1 MPVFVAYMTQTDIEA
16 DFKRILEELQAYKQ
30 KDCSFIK
37 GHILGSMCTAPH
49 QIAKK
54 AYDMFLDSNLGD
66 PRLFS
71 GSKKIEQNYLDFIGK
86 MLHGPQGH
94 SGQVVSGGTEG
105 NITAIWLARRRSEG
119 NNIIVPASAHFSFQK
134 IASLMGL
141 KIKSIPLTQDYVMDI
156 EVLKEN
162 INKKTVAV
170 VGIAG
175 STELGAVDPIEEI
188 SQLCIDNEVF
198 CHVDA
203 AFGGFVLPFLK
214 ELNYPIPQWDFQLPG
229 VSSISVDA
237 HKVGYAAIPL
247 GLLMVRE
254 SKWWSN
260 VGVKALC
267 IDEKIQTSLLGTRS
281 AGPVAAG
288 YAVARLLGFEGYKKV
303 IEGCMQ
309 TTFHLK
315 RRIEQIGLELVMKPT
330 MNVAGIKVKDVD
342 ATVDA
347 LAKQGWFVNR
357 ISHLSCI
364 RLVMMPHV
372 TIEVIDEFVDV
383 LEKCVGGEKGR

>member
-1 MPVFVAYMTQTDIEA
+1 MPVFVAYMTQTDNEA
-16 DFKRILEELQAYKQ
+16 DFKRILEELKGYKEN
-30 KDCSFIK
+30 DCQFSK

-49 QIAKK
+49 PIAKK
-54 AYDMFLDSNLGD
+54 AYNMFLEANLGD
-66 PRLFS
+66 PRLFT
-71 GSKKIEQNYLDFIGK
+71 GSKKIEQNYLDFVGK

-105 NITAIWLARRRSEG
+105 NITAMWLARRCSEG
-119 NNIIVPASAHFSFQK
+119 DHIIVPASAHFSFQK

-141 KIKSIPLTQDYVMDI
+141 KIKSIPLSQDFVMDL
-156 EVLKEN
+156 EVLKEKL
-162 INKKTVAV
+162 NKKTVAV

-175 STELGAVDPIEEI
+175 STELGAVDPIKEI
-188 SQLCIDNEVF
+188 SQLCKDNEIF

-214 ELNYPIPQWDFQLPG
+214 ELNYPTPQWDFQLPG

-237 HKVGYAAIPL
+237 HKMGYAAIPL
-247 GLLMVRE
+247 GLLMVRKN
-254 SKWWSN
+254 KWWSN

-288 YAVARLLGFEGYKKV
+288 YAVASLLGFEGYKKL

-309 TTFHLK
+309 ATFHLK
-315 RRIEQIGLELVMKPT
+315 RRIEKLGLELVMKPT
-330 MNVAGIKVKDVD
+330 MNVAGIKVKNVD
-342 ATVDA
+342 ATVKA
-347 LAKQGWFVNR
+347 LAEQGWFVNR

-372 TIEVIDEFVDV
+372 TKEIIDEVV
-383 LEKCVGGEKGR
+383 EELEKCVGGIE